1 MSVIIVTGFL
11 ATLKST
17 ISHQLGQA
25 LHIPVLNKDTIKEVL
40 GDTIGFRNREE
51 NLKLSDATF
60 HIMKHVAEKELLAG
74 RDMIIEANFKTHE
87 LEILKQD
94 VIFKDSHVITLFLYG
109 DVNVLYERY
118 LKRDQNRHP
127 VHQST
132 GLLSFEVF
140 KESMKSYRQEDCF
153 GDIITCDTT
162 VWTKD
167 DERTLFATI
176 KAKLKDNEH
185 DKR

>member
-1 MSVIIVTGFL
+1 MSLIIVTGFL

-17 ISHQLGQA
+17 LSHQLGQA

-40 GDTIGFRNREE
+40 GDTIGFHNREE

-60 HIMKHVAEKELLAG
+60 HIMKHVAEKEILAG
-74 RDMIIEANFKTHE
+74 RDIIIEANFKKHE
-87 LEILKQD
+87 LEILKHNE
-94 VIFKDSHVITLFLYG
+94 IFKGSHVITLFLYG
-109 DVNVLYERY
+109 DVDVLYERY

-140 KESMKSYRQEDCF
+140 KESMKSYLREDCF
-153 GDIITCDTT
+153 GDIISCDTT
-162 VWTKD
+162 VWTLD
-167 DERTLFATI
+167 DERKLLEVV
-176 KAKLKDNEH
+176 KGKLKD
-185 DKR
+185 K

>member
-17 ISHQLGQA
+17 ISHQLGHA

-60 HIMKHVAEKELLAG
+60 HIMKHVAEKEILAG

-127 VHQST
+127 VHQSR

-140 KESMKSYRQEDCF
+140 AESMKSYRQEDCF
-153 GDIITCDTT
+153 GDIVSINTT
-162 VWTKD
+162 VWTVD
-167 DERTLFATI
+167 DERKLFEVL
-176 KAKLKDNEH
+176 KGKLKDNQY

>member
-1 MSVIIVTGFL
+1 MSLIIVTGFL

-17 ISHQLGQA
+17 LSLQLGQA

-60 HIMKHVAEKELLAG
+60 HIMKHVAEKEILAG
-74 RDMIIEANFKTHE
+74 KDIIIEANFKKHE
-87 LEILKQD
+87 LETLKQNE
-94 VIFKDSHVITLFLYG
+94 IFKDNHVITLFLHG
-109 DVNVLYERY
+109 EVHVLYERY
-118 LKRDQNRHP
+118 LKRDHNRHP

-140 KESMKSYRQEDCF
+140 KESMESYRIEDCF
-153 GDIITCDTT
+153 GDIISCDTT
-162 VWTKD
+162 VWTLD
-167 DERTLFATI
+167 DERKLLEVL
-176 KAKLKDNEH
+176 KEKLKD
-185 DKR
+185 K

>member
-17 ISHQLGQA
+17 ISHQLSHA

-40 GDTIGFRNREE
+40 GDTIGFHNREE

-60 HIMKHVAEKELLAG
+60 HIMKHVAEKEILAG
-74 RDMIIEANFKTHE
+74 RDIIIEANFKKHE
-87 LEILKQD
+87 LEILKHNE
-94 VIFKDSHVITLFLYG
+94 IFKGSHVITLFLHG
-109 DVNVLYERY
+109 EVHVLYERY
-118 LKRDQNRHP
+118 LNRDHNRHP

-140 KESMKSYRQEDCF
+140 KESMKSYRIEDCF
-153 GDIITCDTT
+153 GDIISCDTT
-162 VWTKD
+162 MW
-167 DERTLFATI
+167 DEDNQKRLLEAL
-176 KAKLKDNEH
+176 KEKLKDNQH